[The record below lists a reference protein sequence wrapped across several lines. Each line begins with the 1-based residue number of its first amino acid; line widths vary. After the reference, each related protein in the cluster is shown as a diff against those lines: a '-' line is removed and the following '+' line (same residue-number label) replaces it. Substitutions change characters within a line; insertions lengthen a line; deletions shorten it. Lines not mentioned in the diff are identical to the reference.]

1 MSDLNINF
9 QNLNDSDGLNK
20 EDFYIKFK
28 ERLDDVTSFPSDY
41 TFKFI
46 YTSGE
51 ETMNAIKDVFKNANP
66 AFDYKT
72 SKNRKY
78 TSISVKIYAID
89 SDQVINFYQ
98 EVAKIEGVMML

>member
-20 EDFYIKFK
+20 EDFYVKFK

-41 TFKFI
+41 TYKFI
-46 YTSGE
+46 YPSGE
-51 ETMNAIKDVFKNANP
+51 EIMNAIKEVFKSANP
-66 AFDYKT
+66 SFEYKT

-89 SDQVINFYQ
+89 SDQVISFYQ